1 MKKKAAKKQSKG
13 KTGAKNT
20 PSLCREVSEEKPDSK
35 MQNHPEGAVAKVA
48 ANAHTEVG
56 KWCIRALNKGI
67 DGLREEFN
75 KELKTYA
82 PPEMSVATFMANWDA
97 GRSRYKDVPCQD
109 KYRIVLKWPGSPTD
123 YIHANY
129 VSTPIAEKRF
139 ICAQGPLDCTTAD
152 FWHMV
157 LQEESEN
164 VIMLCNVV
172 EKGMAKCAQ
181 YWPLDEKEVKTY
193 GDIEIKNMQVQPLI
207 PTEPNVRFSLLQ
219 LKWTEGGKPK
229 EKQVRHYQWTD
240 WPDRGVPPCRLT
252 AMELLSRVR
261 GTKKPIVVHC
271 SAGIGRTGSIV
282 AIEFIMERLQQAMV
296 CEDMG
301 EILKDLRNQRPYS
314 IQTDLQYLFVHRIIL
329 FYFLEKYQHFK
340 DSPELMA
347 KYKKFVEEY
356 DVATAPRP
364 GA

>member
-1 MKKKAAKKQSKG
+1 MAPKGSKKKKPPKSEVDKTADEGQSKI
-13 KTGAKNT
+13 APN
-20 PSLCREVSEEKPDSK
+20 
-35 MQNHPEGAVAKVA
+35 NAVAKCA
-48 ANAHTEVG
+48 DGAKAETE
-56 KWCIRALNKGI
+56 KWVRRALDKGVI
-67 DGLREEFN
+67 KLREEFL
-75 KELKTYA
+75 ELKRYT
-82 PPEMSVATFMANWDA
+82 PPDMALTAFNANEAA
-97 GRSRYKDVPCQD
+97 GRNRYKDVPCQD
-109 KYRIVLKWPGSPTD
+109 KFRIVLKWPGAATD

-139 ICAQGPLDCTTAD
+139 ICTQGPLDCTITD

-157 LQEESEN
+157 LQEDPET
-164 VIMLCNVV
+164 VIMLCSIV

-193 GDIEIKNMQVQPLI
+193 GDIEIKNMQVQPLSA
-207 PTEPNVRFSLLQ
+207 TEPNVRFSLLQ
-219 LKWTEGGKPK
+219 LKWTEGGKSK

-282 AIEFIMERLQQAMV
+282 AIEFILERLQQAMV

-329 FYFLEKYQHFK
+329 FYLVEKHQMLK
-340 DSPELMA
+340 DNAEWMA

-356 DVATAPRP
+356 DKATACTP
-364 GA
+364 